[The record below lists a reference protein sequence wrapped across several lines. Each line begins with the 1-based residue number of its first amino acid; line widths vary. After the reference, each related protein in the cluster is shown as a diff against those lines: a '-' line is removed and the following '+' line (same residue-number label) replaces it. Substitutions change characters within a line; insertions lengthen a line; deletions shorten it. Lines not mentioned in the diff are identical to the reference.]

1 MINFLQNRTLLN
13 KLEISSNFISQ
24 RMIYDSHAIQ
34 YLREL
39 PPNFLELQYK
49 RNKKE
54 EITKHLKSIYSNI
67 TDEKVEN
74 VLSRVQNLIKYVT
87 NTNRKDYEDFT
98 KQHNFKEKNWKR
110 IERCEVCGFKFRIQS
125 DATLEHVLPLSLGGA
140 DNDTNWQLLCK
151 SCNGHKTNYWGVSD
165 LKLVDSFISKDILKL
180 TKVEDIQKRLP
191 KDIKYFIIESQKRK
205 CSYCQNTSSEAK
217 IEVKLELTSVLNI
230 DSFSTIC
237 ETCIK
242 TKKVSRNILLN

>member
-67 TDEKVEN
+67 
-74 VLSRVQNLIKYVT
+74 
-87 NTNRKDYEDFT
+87 
-98 KQHNFKEKNWKR
+98 NWKDQER
-110 IERCEVCGFKFRIQS
+110 I
-125 DATLEHVLPLSLGGA
+125 
-140 DNDTNWQLLCK
+140 
-151 SCNGHKTNYWGVSD
+151 
-165 LKLVDSFISKDILKL
+165 
-180 TKVEDIQKRLP
+180 
-191 KDIKYFIIESQKRK
+191 
-205 CSYCQNTSSEAK
+205 
-217 IEVKLELTSVLNI
+217 
-230 DSFSTIC
+230 
-237 ETCIK
+237 
-242 TKKVSRNILLN
+242 